1 MTSARS
7 GVAIEWTDVAVQC
20 DGRQILAKV
29 DLEVAAGSWCSLVG
43 PNGAGKTT
51 MVRALGGSVAYTG
64 DVLINGRSSRQYSAI
79 ERARLMA
86 IVPQHPVIPQGFS
99 VFDYVLLGRAPHS
112 GVRTA
117 ASVEDRR
124 VALALLQRLDLER
137 FVKRSVESLSGGERQ
152 RVVLARALAQDAP
165 VLVLDEPT
173 ASVDLGRQLEVL
185 ELVAELRNEFPLTV
199 ISTLHDLSV
208 AGQFADTLA
217 VVSNGRIA
225 LSGPPATTLTPDVI
239 STYWGVH
246 ADVECDAD
254 GAVVV
259 TVRRRRS
266 TGVDGPGLPLP
277 TDSRAFRSTT

>member
-1 MTSARS
+1 MSS
-7 GVAIEWTDVAVQC
+7 QKNGVSVEWRDVSVQQ
-20 DGRQILAKV
+20 GGNQILAKV
-29 DLEVAAGSWCSLVG
+29 NLEVEAGSWCSLVG

-51 MVRALGGSVAYTG
+51 MIRALGGSVEHLG
-64 DVLINGRSSRQYSAI
+64 EVFLDGRPCTDYSVV

-86 IVPQHPVIPQGFS
+86 IVPQHPVIPHGVS

-112 GVRTA
+112 GVRAA

-152 RVVLARALAQDAP
+152 RVVLARALAQQAP

-173 ASVDLGRQLEVL
+173 ASVDLGRQVEVL
-185 ELVAELRNEFPLTV
+185 ELVAELRNEVSLTV
-199 ISTLHDLSV
+199 ISTLHDLSI

-217 VVSNGRIA
+217 VVHDGRIA
-225 LSGPPATTLTPDVI
+225 LSGAPVDTLTPDVI
-239 STYWGVH
+239 SKYWGVH
-246 ADVECDAD
+246 ADVAPDDD
-254 GAVVV
+254 GSVIV

-266 TGVDGPGLPLP
+266 RVQ
-277 TDSRAFRSTT
+277 SSTL